1 MAEKRKRSDS
11 ATVDITQDI
20 LRQAASLQARQIPD
34 FPAPF
39 LDRMVELGLLSQK
52 DLLNLTSV
60 SKKNLAARD
69 HVLQAHI
76 VFNLNRLDEKNA
88 ELLTKLYRP
97 FHVELTVYNA
107 KDIESAKAQYAT
119 EIIVRGSGQSYAD
132 DDFQVGSTL
141 ALEGTIK
148 WPLRFKK
155 LVFTDGTFDLTKLKN
170 WPQNLNTLILTDA
183 SFNSLPQNIKQL
195 QIDVPTLPVPQS
207 LNLPE
212 SVEFLSLSVSNQSG
226 GGKYLNSIRWPPN
239 LHTLVLT
246 LANTTVENFS
256 VPKTVQTL
264 EIYGNRLRG
273 MRSAVWHDNLKN
285 LKIEMREENNADG
298 EPIETLRNLPDSVV
312 TIWWQM
318 HPLHPYESI
327 DTRKTDFSS
336 MLNHLPHLSTL
347 IFDSYQRFDLN
358 FTPNFQILVP
368 KEHRIASIPIST
380 NVAEQKFTAIS
391 KDRLA
396 DFFPA
401 TKLDKRFPVYRG

>member
-1 MAEKRKRSDS
+1 MAEKRKRGDS

-52 DLLNLTSV
+52 DLLNLVSV

-69 HVLQAHI
+69 HVLQAHS
-76 VFNLNRLDEKNA
+76 VFNLNRLSVEDAKH
-88 ELLTKLYRP
+88 LTESYQP
-97 FHVELTVYNA
+97 FHVELTVQNA
-107 KDIESAKAQYAT
+107 KEIESAKAQYAT
-119 EIIVRGSGQSYAD
+119 EIIVVGVGQNYAD
-132 DDFQVGSTL
+132 DEFQLGSTL
-141 ALEGTIK
+141 VLKGAIQ
-148 WPLRFKK
+148 WPLRLKK
-155 LVFTDGTFDLTKLKN
+155 LVFTNGTFNLTELEN
-170 WPQNLNTLILTDA
+170 WPNTLHTLILTDA
-183 SFNSLPQNIKQL
+183 SFNSLPKNIKQL
-195 QIDVPTLPVPQS
+195 QIDVPILPNPRDLKLPQ
-207 LNLPE
+207 
-212 SVEFLSLSVSNQSG
+212 SVEFLSLSVSNQNSAF
-226 GGKYLNSIRWPPN
+226 LNSIQWPQN
-239 LHTLVLT
+239 LKTLVLT
-246 LANTTVENFS
+246 LANTTVDEFQMPQS
-256 VPKTVQTL
+256 VETL
-264 EIYGNRLRG
+264 VLYGNRLRG
-273 MRSAVWHDNLKN
+273 LDSAIWPHSNLKN
-285 LKIEMREENNADG
+285 LKIETHEENNADG
-298 EPIETLRNLPDSVV
+298 EPIETLSNLPNSLV

-380 NVAEQKFTAIS
+380 NVAKEKFTAIP

-401 TKLDKRFPVYRG
+401 TELDKRFPVYRG